1 MQQEDGFLEDIEEKI
16 AQFLKVGE
24 YVRSDELVAEAGCS
38 LDELENF
45 LSSLKKRGYEIEEN
59 PALGIRLLE
68 EPDTLSEVEIARRL
82 KTSVIGRKAYCYSSV
97 GSTNELAIRL
107 GQQGTEE
114 GAVIIA
120 NEQTKG
126 KGRFGR
132 SWVSPRREGIWM
144 SLILRPEPHLEPATA
159 LSLVA
164 AYSVAIALREVAGVR
179 AMIKWP
185 TDVRVGEKKICG
197 ILAELSKDARGNQFI
212 VLGFGVN
219 VNQSSFSGDLEQVA
233 TSVKIETG
241 EKIPR
246 LPLIRKLLENL
257 EEFYFQCKKDGFSG
271 ILKGVREIST
281 LMGRRVEVSLGG
293 ETISGYVQDIDDM
306 GRLIIRTDDGNI
318 REIFAG
324 EANTVR

>member
-1 MQQEDGFLEDIEEKI
+1 
-16 AQFLKVGE
+16 
-24 YVRSDELVAEAGCS
+24 
-38 LDELENF
+38 
-45 LSSLKKRGYEIEEN
+45 
-59 PALGIRLLE
+59 
-68 EPDTLSEVEIARRL
+68 
-82 KTSVIGRKAYCYSSV
+82 
-97 GSTNELAIRL
+97 
-107 GQQGTEE
+107 
-114 GAVIIA
+114 
-120 NEQTKG
+120 
-126 KGRFGR
+126 
-132 SWVSPRREGIWM
+132 M

-185 TDVRVGEKKICG
+185 NDVRVGEKKICG